1 MPVWLCSCGFRWWC
15 GYIWHDNNVWT
26 IPFSIAYVNIF
37 CGMVKHSF
45 RLKWFI
51 ALFVFY
57 LSANC
62 IMSQFMRRLVFGL
75 KHCHY
80 WCPWSSPALT
90 NSAIRA
96 LKNLHT
102 LLSFSAEDNVGESSI
117 VKSGQ
122 HTLISKQS
130 SFILFKCPS
139 LFLRRDLS
147 LAATGMSH

>member
-62 IMSQFMRRLVFGL
+62 IMSQFMRRFVFVF
-75 KHCHY
+75 
-80 WCPWSSPALT
+80 CPWSSLALT
-90 NSAIRA
+90 NKSCAVLWRICTH
-96 LKNLHT
+96 LCPFQLQIMGGSNIL
-102 LLSFSAEDNVGESSI
+102 
-117 VKSGQ
+117 KSGQ
-122 HTLISKQS
+122 HTLISKQTS
-130 SFILFKCPS
+130 SILSRCPS
-139 LFLRRDLS
+139 LFLRRVLS
-147 LAATGMSH
+147 LAAAGMSH